1 VILKESG
8 RKWKVW
14 EKTPSSV
21 SDQGIKK
28 QPQLNFLG

>member
-14 EKTPSSV
+14 EKPPSGV

-28 QPQLNFLG
+28 NPN